1 MIHGPIF
8 NDYDLVHAAIARVV
22 RGGVVGGISN
32 DRSMQRTAH
41 ARVGQELLGPN
52 RGRYFLLTGQILSAR
67 EALELGVVNEVL
79 PRERLMA
86 RAMEHAEQLLKM
98 PEVARRY
105 TRVVLTERMRRLIRE
120 GTGYGLVLEGAGI
133 QDAVQNLQK

>member
-1 MIHGPIF
+1 
-8 NDYDLVHAAIARVV
+8 
-22 RGGVVGGISN
+22 
-32 DRSMQRTAH
+32 
-41 ARVGQELLGPN
+41 
-52 RGRYFLLTGQILSAR
+52 
-67 EALELGVVNEVL
+67 
-79 PRERLMA
+79 MA

>member
-1 MIHGPIF
+1 VLDGYPSPEQ
-8 NDYDLVHAAIARVV
+8 A
-22 RGGVVGGISN
+22 
-32 DRSMQRTAH
+32 T
-41 ARVGQELLGPN
+41 LLGPN

-86 RAMEHAEQLLKM
+86 RAMEHAVQLLKM

-105 TRVVLTERMRRLIRE
+105 TRVVLTERMRRLIQE